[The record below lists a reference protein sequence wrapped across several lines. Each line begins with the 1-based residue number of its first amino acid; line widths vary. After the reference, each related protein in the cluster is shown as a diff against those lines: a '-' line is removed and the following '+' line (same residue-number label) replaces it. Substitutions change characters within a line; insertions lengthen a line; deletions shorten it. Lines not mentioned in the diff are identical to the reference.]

1 MTSQRKRL
9 FSWLIDTLN
18 QNTKGV
24 TFSGNFVFKFWQQQ
38 QGVHDFEIISKNEDT
53 LNFDSE
59 EVVPVV
65 NISSIEIPYVEKNNR
80 SDFEQEYY
88 IALKIENRIDEIT
101 NQQILEF
108 DDTDP
113 KYEALLETVTSIRNQ
128 LSFNYDGFKF
138 TVKAREPQVVQTFKY
153 NGNYYTVFALTLNM
167 SAVSDGFY
175 GNEMTFYLTDNFSA
189 FTVSDVLDVVE
200 ANLIVGKETFISHAI
215 ELEPTDQVTQVTGRT
230 FQAQV
235 TVNYRGQE
243 YDPDALLFNE
253 LMAENTSLIDKKYRF
268 RGLQSDGGTFNH
280 DVVITSIN
288 ASFRNNSVV
297 TITFQVER
305 A

>member
-9 FSWLIDTLN
+9 FDFFTDTLN

-53 LNFDSE
+53 LNFDSA

-88 IALKIENRIDEIT
+88 VALKIENRIDEIT

-113 KYEALLETVTSIRNQ
+113 KYEALLETVAAIRSQ
-128 LSFNYDGFKF
+128 LSFDFDGFKF

-153 NGNYYTVFALTLNM
+153 NGNYYTVFSIILNM
-167 SAVSDGFY
+167 SAIEQGFY
-175 GNEMTFYLTDNFSA
+175 GNEMSFFLAPFNTTIDSSHLLDAVSADIIIGKTTFYNNDIT
-189 FTVSDVLDVVE
+189 FTARDQ
-200 ANLIVGKETFISHAI
+200 ETNITSRA
-215 ELEPTDQVTQVTGRT
+215 
-230 FQAQV
+230 FQAQI
-235 TVNYRGQE
+235 TINYRGSGFA
-243 YDPDALLFNE
+243 PDDLLFDE
-253 LMAENTSLIDKKYRF
+253 LMSDDTTTIVKPYHFRMSQDGSNYDKTVF
-268 RGLQSDGGTFNH
+268 
-280 DVVITSIN
+280 ITSIN
-288 ASFRNNSVV
+288 ANFRNNSVQQ
-297 TITFQVER
+297 ITFQLER
-305 A
+305 V